1 MQLKVKLADGVPTP
15 RHAREGDAG
24 MDLTARESVSIPP
37 NGIVMVGTGVRAAI
51 PEGYFGD
58 VRPRSGMA
66 SKRGVTIA
74 NTPGVIDSNYRG
86 EIMLPLYNL
95 DMWRSARVEAGER
108 VAQMLILKHET
119 VECVE
124 VDELDDT
131 ERGEGGFGS
140 TGSTTLV
147 DENGEVVG

>member
-1 MQLKVKLADGVPTP
+1 MELRVKLSDGAPLP
-15 RHAREGDAG
+15 KHAREGDAG
-24 MDLTARESVSIPP
+24 LDLTVRETVTLPP
-37 NGIVMVGTGVRAAI
+37 NGIRMVGTGVRAAI
-51 PEGYFGD
+51 PEGHFGD

-95 DMWRSARVEAGER
+95 DMWHAVTVEAGER
-108 VAQMLILKHET
+108 VAQMILVPYAT

-124 VDELDDT
+124 VEELEAT

-140 TGSTTLV
+140 SGSR
-147 DENGEVVG
+147 